1 MAKNSFEIDWSGL
14 KEMQAY
20 TRIMPKRLEKEAD
33 AVTKNVGEE
42 GRMRAKKYAPVDTWF
57 MHDNIF
63 TFHKL
68 LYSEVHSTATY
79 SGYVNFGTRY
89 QPAQPFF
96 SQMFD
101 EMQKIFKDDMY
112 DVMTGELKL

>member
-1 MAKNSFEIDWSGL
+1 MSNKGFEIDWSGL
-14 KEMQAY
+14 KEMQVY
-20 TRIMPKRLEKEAD
+20 SRIMPKRLEKEAD

-63 TFHKL
+63 TFHKF

-89 QPAQPFF
+89 QDAQPFF
-96 SQMFD
+96 SKMFD
-101 EMQKIFKDDMY
+101 EMEKIYKKDLA
-112 DVMTGELKL
+112 DVLSGELSL